1 MLESGTSRLELLVV
15 GGNIRAARSFVA
27 ITFDGTWPDAESG
40 EEIKAFVIRKP
51 GATLGETELI
61 AWVRER
67 VAAYKYPRQVE
78 FRDALPMTASG
89 KILKR
94 ELVAK

>member
-40 EEIKAFVIRKP
+40 EIWEHFVVDGPSPSSRTHP
-51 GATLGETELI
+51 STTLDPL
-61 AWVRER
+61 R
-67 VAAYKYPRQVE
+67 
-78 FRDALPMTASG
+78 
-89 KILKR
+89 
-94 ELVAK
+94 